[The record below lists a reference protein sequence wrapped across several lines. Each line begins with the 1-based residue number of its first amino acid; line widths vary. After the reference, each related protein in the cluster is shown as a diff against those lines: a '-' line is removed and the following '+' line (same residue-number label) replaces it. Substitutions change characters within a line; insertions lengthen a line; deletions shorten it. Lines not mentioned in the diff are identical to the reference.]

1 MMKINNI
8 NNLIS
13 TKNAVKEAINSNIR
27 IYNIY
32 VSNDNKDNE
41 VLKILDDAKNKG
53 IHISFLNKDELLKI
67 TNDKKTQNIFA
78 EIEDFKYYD
87 IDDILNYAKNL
98 NEKPYII
105 ILDEIEDPYNLG
117 SIIRTAVAAGCHG
130 IIIKNRDACRVN
142 NTVIKISS
150 GTAFNIRI
158 SLVNNISKA
167 IDNLKSNGLWIVGSD
182 MDGDNMYDTNLK
194 GTTCLVMG
202 NEGKGI
208 SKLVSEK
215 CDYICSI
222 PMYGNAESLNV
233 SNATSIMI
241 YEILR
246 QNKYATTK

>member
-1 MMKINNI
+1 MKINNI

-13 TKNAVKEAINSNIR
+13 TKNAIREAMNSNIR

-32 VSNDNKDNE
+32 ISKDNNDNE
-41 VLKILDDAKNKG
+41 IFKIISEAENKNIK
-53 IHISFLNKDELLKI
+53 INYLNKDELLKI

-78 EIEDFKYYD
+78 EIEDYKYYD
-87 IDDILNYAKNL
+87 IDDILDYAKSI

-105 ILDEIEDPYNLG
+105 VLDEIEDPYNLG
-117 SIIRTAVAAGCHG
+117 SIIRSAVAAGCHG
-130 IIIKNRDACRVN
+130 IIIKNRDACKVN

-167 IDNLKSNGLWIVGSD
+167 IDYLKSNGLWIVGSD
-182 MDGDNMYDTNLK
+182 MDGDNMYETNLK

-208 SKLVSEK
+208 SKLVREK
-215 CDYICSI
+215 CDYICRI

-233 SNATSIMI
+233 SNATSVMI
-241 YEILR
+241 YEIIR